1 MSELENKTI
10 RGGNVLNRV
19 SDAVVGVNSDFEYTF
34 ANTQAEQLLDTD
46 EDSLLGE
53 TIWEAFPE
61 TADTIAETNI
71 RNALETG
78 QEQSYERY
86 NDTLDRWFELR
97 IFPDNEGLSIFF
109 TDISERKEREAEL
122 ERYEELIKT
131 LPVAAG
137 MNRPGKEGK
146 FEFVNQ
152 AAVDLFDAE
161 SKAELKEYS
170 PADMYANEDERKQFS
185 ERLRE
190 EGTIDQYEVQLT
202 TLEGDLFWAS
212 ITAKIAEIDGEVYI
226 IGIIEDISVR
236 KANEQELE
244 TQNERLEEFVNVL
257 SHDLRNPL
265 EIAQGRT
272 AILEEE
278 TEDQYQEH
286 IRPLGDALDRMEQI
300 ISDSLTLARQGDTV
314 GEKNPASLVELV
326 GKCWATVKTDSASLE
341 VDDDVTLLADSDRLR
356 HVFENLF
363 RNAIDYGGDDVTIHV
378 GCTEDGRLYV
388 EDDGPGIPPDKRETV
403 LKAGHTSSTGGTG
416 FGLTIVKRIA
426 EAHGW
431 KMSITE
437 SRAGGARFEFDSVT
451 LKNT

>member
-10 RGGNVLNRV
+10 RGGNVLERV

-34 ANTQAEQLLDTD
+34 ANTQAEDLLDTD
-46 EDSLLGE
+46 EDSLLGK

-61 TADTIAETNI
+61 TVDTIAETKI

-78 QEQSYERY
+78 QEQRYERY

-97 IFPDNEGLSIFF
+97 IFPDDEGLSLFF

-122 ERYEELIKT
+122 ERYEELIET

-170 PADMYANEDERKQFS
+170 PADTYANEDERKQFS
-185 ERLRE
+185 EQLRE
-190 EGTIDQYEVQLT
+190 EGTIDQYEVQFT
-202 TLEGDLFWAS
+202 TLDGELFWGS
-212 ITAKIAEIDGEVYI
+212 MTAKIAEIEGEEYI
-226 IGIIEDISVR
+226 IGIIEDISAR
-236 KANEQELE
+236 KANEQELK
-244 TQNERLEEFVNVL
+244 TQHERLEEFVNVL

-300 ISDSLTLARQGDTV
+300 MSDSLTLARHGDTV
-314 GEKNPASLVELV
+314 GEKNPTALVELI
-326 GKCWATVKTDSASLE
+326 GKCWATIKTDSASLE
-341 VDDDVTLLADSDRLR
+341 LEDNVNLLVDSDRLR

-363 RNAIDYGGDDVTIHV
+363 ANAIEHGGSDVTVRV
-378 GCTEDGRLYV
+378 GQFAPDGIYV
-388 EDDGPGIPPDKRETV
+388 ENDGPPIPEDKREEV
-403 LKAGHTSSTGGTG
+403 FEPGHSSASGGTG

-431 KMSITE
+431 QVEITE
-437 SRAGGARFEFDSVT
+437 GADGGARFEFINVEIINS
-451 LKNT
+451 

>member
-1 MSELENKTI
+1 MSEPKSRKI

-46 EDSLLGE
+46 EEALLGR

-61 TADTIAETNI
+61 TVDTIAETKI
-71 RNALETG
+71 RNALETR
-78 QEQSYERY
+78 EQQSFERY
-86 NDTLDRWFELR
+86 NETLDRWFEIR
-97 IFPDNEGLSIFF
+97 VFPDNEGLSIFF

-122 ERYEELIKT
+122 ERYEELIET

-137 MNRPGKEGK
+137 MNKPGEEGK

-152 AAVDLFDAE
+152 AAVDLLGAE

-170 PADMYANEDERKQFS
+170 PADTYANEDERKQFS

-190 EGTIDQYEVQLT
+190 TGTISQYEVQLT
-202 TLEGDLFWAS
+202 TLDGELFWAS
-212 ITAKIAEIDGEVYI
+212 MTAKFTEVDGEEYI
-226 IGIIEDISVR
+226 IGIIENISER
-236 KANEQELE
+236 KATQQELE

-265 EIAQGRT
+265 EIAQGR
-272 AILEEE
+272 AAMVEEE

-286 IRPLGDALDRMEQI
+286 FRPLTDALDRMEQI
-300 ISDSLTLARQGDTV
+300 IEDSLTLARQGDTV
-314 GEKNPASLVELV
+314 GEKTPTSLVDLV
-326 GKCWATVKTDSASLE
+326 GKCWATVKTDSATLE
-341 VDDDVTLLADSDRLR
+341 VEDDVTLLADSDRLR

-363 RNAIDYGGDDVTIHV
+363 RNAIEHGGDNVTICV

-388 EDDGPGIPPDKRETV
+388 EDDGPGISPDKRETV

-431 KMSITE
+431 KMNITE
-437 SRAGGARFEFDSVT
+437 SRAGGARFEFENVELT
-451 LKNT
+451 NT